1 MADGRS
7 EMGILK
13 FEDLDAW
20 GLARALVRETYQLTR
35 KPGLDRDF
43 GLSGQLQRAAVSI
56 MSNIAEGFERK
67 HKAEKSQAYNVAR
80 ASCGEARSLLYVV
93 GDVYPEYQSEAD
105 RLRLAAERV
114 GKCIT
119 GLISST
125 AQRS

>member
-7 EMGILK
+7 EMGVLK

-35 KPGLDRDF
+35 RPGLDRDF

-93 GDVYPEYQSEAD
+93 GDLPRHHHCYQKMSVD
-105 RLRLAAERV
+105 RFGRSLLLSTMAM
-114 GKCIT
+114 
-119 GLISST
+119 IS
-125 AQRS
+125 

>member
-1 MADGRS
+1 
-7 EMGILK
+7 MGVLK

-20 GLARALVRETYQLTR
+20 GLARDLVKETYRLTR
-35 KPGLDRDF
+35 KRGLDRDF

-67 HKAEKSQAYNVAR
+67 HKAEKAQAYNVAR

-93 GDVYPEYQSEAD
+93 GDVYPEFQSDAD
-105 RLRLAAERV
+105 CLRERVERV
-114 GKCIT
+114 GRCIT

-125 AQRS
+125 SQRS